1 MRCRSQHGAELTPS
15 PRCVPPPGKACVLKS
30 LLDVHRVFRENEPA
44 YIHNDLYVS
53 DYCVWIQ
60 RVK

>member
-1 MRCRSQHGAELTPS
+1 MFLC
-15 PRCVPPPGKACVLKS
+15 PGKACVLKC
-30 LLDVHRVFRENEPA
+30 LLDVHKVFRENEPA
-44 YIHNDLYVS
+44 YILNDLYIS